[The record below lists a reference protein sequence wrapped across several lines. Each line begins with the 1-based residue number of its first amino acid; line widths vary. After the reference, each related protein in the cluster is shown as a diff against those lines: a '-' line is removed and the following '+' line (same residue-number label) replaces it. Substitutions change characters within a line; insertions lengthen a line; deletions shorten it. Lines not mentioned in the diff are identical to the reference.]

1 MTAITNLIPTGQSL
15 AILGNVLPS
24 KKKKKK
30 VVKTAVET
38 IVGLS
43 LMKETAKFI

>member
-24 KKKKKK
+24 KKKKK